1 MSIGAVDDEELDV
14 SDEVEIMAIEE
25 VTPSE
30 IVESE
35 PKDETPEA

>member
-1 MSIGAVDDEELDV
+1 MSIGAVEDEELDV
-14 SDEVEIMAIEE
+14 SNEVEIMAIGE

-35 PKDETPEA
+35 PKDDTPEA